1 MQSLQLLR
9 PRRPRRPHHM
19 RRQTTKIAH
28 QLPSSPADTA
38 HSRQNHHE
46 TVQNC
51 HPSIDDLQQYTGD
64 RAKSAPEKNSRVPR
78 PLARLTFPRSPEII
92 AARTRTESNKPEQIR
107 TRPIGTDRQ
116 STASIARRRFP
127 AESPSSRSVPHWTR
141 NSTFVQ
147 HRTGPD
153 TTAQHRTPPNMTEHG
168 RTRPT
173 SIGHPIRPLP
183 RALSTSDAQTDAER
197 RSSRRPCRRTGYP
210 AGPPPHHHHLRST
223 AHLARSRASPA
234 R

>member
-92 AARTRTESNKPEQIR
+92 AARTRTESNKPEQSER
-107 TRPIGTDRQ
+107 G
-116 STASIARRRFP
+116 
-127 AESPSSRSVPHWTR
+127 RSVPIANQQPRSPGAVSPRIAILQVRPPLDTQLHAR
-141 NSTFVQ
+141 P
-147 HRTGPD
+147 GPD
-153 TTAQHRTPPNMTEHG
+153 TTAQLRTPPNMTEHC

-173 SIGHPIRPLP
+173 GVGQPIRPLTP
-183 RALSTSDAQTDAER
+183 ALATSNAQTDAER

-210 AGPPPHHHHLRST
+210 AVPQPHHHHLRST
-223 AHLARSRASPA
+223 ARLARSRASPA